1 MAGVVVRMGY
11 AYRRNEYTSLVAKP
25 ESKSFL
31 VDLSVDG
38 RIILKCI
45 VKKYG
50 VKMWTGF
57 IWIRIKSSG
66 GLL

>member
-1 MAGVVVRMGY
+1 M
-11 AYRRNEYTSLVAKP
+11 RNEYTGLVAKP
-25 ESKSFL
+25 ESKSYL
-31 VDLSVDG
+31 VDLSIDG

-45 VKKYG
+45 VNKYG

-57 IWIRIKSSG
+57 IWIMIKSSG